1 MDCVLYWFSS
11 ERCKS
16 HPFEFL
22 ACPHLM
28 IEPQNPNEPVDAASN
43 PYANNSNTFSVGVQ
57 QGDGYVRQIPIIGT
71 LTLFQGV
78 LELLLASFL
87 LILTV
92 MLAVAV
98 QQGEDLQGIKS
109 EISPIAMMIGYGIV
123 SAFVGCCSILRI
135 VSGIQTLRRRG
146 RILTIVSS
154 IAGLVTVMTGCCSIT
169 SLALAVYT
177 LIVLVQPSVI
187 DEYERHRSEK

>member
-1 MDCVLYWFSS
+1 
-11 ERCKS
+11 
-16 HPFEFL
+16 
-22 ACPHLM
+22 M

-43 PYANNSNTFSVGVQ
+43 PYANYSNAFSVGVQ

-78 LELLLASFL
+78 LELLLAIFL
-87 LILTV
+87 LIFTV
-92 MLAVAV
+92 ILAVAV
-98 QQGEDLQGIKS
+98 QQGEDLEGMKS
-109 EISPIAMMIGYGIV
+109 EISPIALMIGYGV
-123 SAFVGCCSILRI
+123 AAAFVGCCSILRI